1 LNNSLDVDFDKLN
14 ILQVLNS
21 KGQLRYDE
29 LRNQSGFTT
38 RRGDGIFAYQLK
50 KLLRESLI
58 APGKSEKEYV
68 ITKLGKLVLHLDES
82 KDPRQSS

>member
-1 LNNSLDVDFDKLN
+1 LNNSFDSDFNKVS
-14 ILQVLNS
+14 ILRVLNS

-38 RRGDGIFAYQLK
+38 RRGDGIFAYQLR

-58 APGKSEKEYV
+58 AQGKSEKEYV
-68 ITKLGKLVLHLDES
+68 ITKLGKLVLHLDE
-82 KDPRQSS
+82 KKIERPKT

>member
-1 LNNSLDVDFDKLN
+1 MNNSLDSDFNKVS
-14 ILQVLNS
+14 ILRVLNS

-29 LRNQSGFTT
+29 LRNQSGFKTQ
-38 RRGDGIFAYQLK
+38 RDHGIFTYQLK

-58 APGKSEKEYV
+58 APGESEKEYV